1 MIPSIVCLFCLSGR
15 KVKGPKNE
23 KTKDFIPDLNELPT
37 GALSLDDIAENYSAV
52 SRYHWWH
59 LCNICLCSLL
69 YAPHTSTCFKYMNMA
84 YLYILNLKR
93 DVLHTNPYSSYINV
107 IKTILI
113 CVRYSF
119 WCVVLVCFDIS
130 TKCYG

>member
-1 MIPSIVCLFCLSGR
+1 MADKIVIPSIVCLFCLSGR

-59 LCNICLCSLL
+59 LRNICLCSLL
-69 YAPHTSTCFKYMNMA
+69 YAPHTGTCF
-84 YLYILNLKR
+84 
-93 DVLHTNPYSSYINV
+93 
-107 IKTILI
+107 
-113 CVRYSF
+113 
-119 WCVVLVCFDIS
+119 
-130 TKCYG
+130 

>member
-1 MIPSIVCLFCLSGR
+1 MIPSIVCLLCLSGR

-52 SRYHWWH
+52 SRYLWWH
-59 LCNICLCSLL
+59 FCNICLCSLL
-69 YAPHTSTCFKYMNMA
+69 YAPHTGTCFKYMNMA

-93 DVLHTNPYSSYINV
+93 MCYIQIHTHP
-107 IKTILI
+107 
-113 CVRYSF
+113 
-119 WCVVLVCFDIS
+119 IS
-130 TKCYG
+130 T